1 MYGMHRRKSQ
11 CFGRQ
16 RCAQKVWLV
25 AWDGSAATEQFPSLK
40 HELPVEVAMCH
51 LRGKSRQ
58 WQSSQRGGRAFLYI
72 IHWHTV
78 AAGISAIHYLIP
90 FALMIVTE
98 EMPRHVAHYAVLCL
112 AKQSWHLQ
120 NMQTDQQEFWGS
132 TPVGSTSKV
141 CQQQNE

>member
-1 MYGMHRRKSQ
+1 
-11 CFGRQ
+11 
-16 RCAQKVWLV
+16 
-25 AWDGSAATEQFPSLK
+25 
-40 HELPVEVAMCH
+40 MCH

-112 AKQSWHLQ
+112 ASRVDICRTCKLINRNFEAALQ
-120 NMQTDQQEFWGS
+120 LDQQ
-132 TPVGSTSKV
+132 VR
-141 CQQQNE
+141 CQQQSD